1 MATMAKRRHAE
12 GEGGG
17 GHETAGMM
25 RWLITYADMIT
36 LLLALFIMLYAIS
49 NLDIQRFKALMEE
62 FQALFGSGE
71 ALMQGGRGMLKF
83 GAPESRR
90 PLVVP
95 LLPGKKPEMH
105 DEEEAME
112 RYIEQR
118 HLEGKV
124 LLHREERGLVI
135 SLLTD
140 GIFFAKG
147 SAALSPEA
155 QRVLRDIAPL
165 IIRSGR
171 FVRVEG
177 HTCDLP
183 IHTPRYP
190 SNWELSVARAV
201 AVVRYLIACGVPPRR
216 LSAVGYGEFCP
227 LVPNTSEENR
237 RLNRRVDLVLLSES
251 GQRAEPT
258 YRPEPNSPQR
268 QGGSDGR

>member
-83 GAPESRR
+83 GDPESRR
-90 PLVVP
+90 PLVIP

-105 DEEEAME
+105 DEEEVIE
-112 RYIEQR
+112 RYVER
-118 HLEGKV
+118 EHLEGKV
-124 LLHREERGLVI
+124 LVHREERGLVI

-140 GIFFAKG
+140 GVFFAKG
-147 SAALSPEA
+147 SASLSPDA
-155 QRVLRDIAPL
+155 QKVLRDIAPL

-183 IHTPRYP
+183 IHTLRYP
-190 SNWELSVARAV
+190 TNWDLSVARAV
-201 AVVRYLIACGVPPRR
+201 AVVRYLIACGVPPQR
-216 LSAVGYGEFCP
+216 LSAVGYAEFRP

-251 GQRAEPT
+251 GRRAEPT
-258 YRPEPNSPQR
+258 YRPEPPSLQQEDR
-268 QGGSDGR
+268 GERR